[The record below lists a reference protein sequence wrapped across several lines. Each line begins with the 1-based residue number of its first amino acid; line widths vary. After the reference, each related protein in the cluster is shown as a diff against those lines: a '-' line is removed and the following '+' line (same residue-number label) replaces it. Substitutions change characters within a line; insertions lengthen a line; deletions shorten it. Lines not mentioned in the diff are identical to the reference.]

1 MLLNMF
7 IYGFALVLD
16 VKLSVLE
23 VFFFF
28 FFFFWFIS
36 IRLQM
41 ESQFGEL

>member
-1 MLLNMF
+1 MLLNVF

-28 FFFFWFIS
+28 FFWVYIDKVAEG
-36 IRLQM
+36 
-41 ESQFGEL
+41 ESVR

>member
-1 MLLNMF
+1 MLLNVF

-28 FFFFWFIS
+28 FGFIS
-36 IRLQM
+36 IRLQG
-41 ESQFGEL
+41 ESEFSEL

>member
-28 FFFFWFIS
+28 LVYIDKVAEG
-36 IRLQM
+36 
-41 ESQFGEL
+41 ESVR

>member
-1 MLLNMF
+1 MLLNVF

-28 FFFFWFIS
+28 FFGFIS
-36 IRLQM
+36 IRLQR

>member
-23 VFFFF
+23 FF

-36 IRLQM
+36 IRLQR

>member
-1 MLLNMF
+1 MLLNVF

-28 FFFFWFIS
+28 FWVYIDKVAEG
-36 IRLQM
+36 
-41 ESQFGEL
+41 ESVR

>member
-23 VFFFF
+23 VFFFLVY
-28 FFFFWFIS
+28 IDKVAEG
-36 IRLQM
+36 
-41 ESQFGEL
+41 ESVR

>member
-23 VFFFF
+23 FFF

-36 IRLQM
+36 IRLQR